1 MTATIADVVKNDFL
15 INIPMSAARDIFAK
29 LTTSDPGYFQL
40 QVSIEMGERS
50 EKRRQEAK
58 ELSDRLDAQRAA
70 AEAAKPFSERH
81 SKDECGD
88 EFNRLRRL
96 YNFQWQPQTDLW
108 SVGGLIVHAYD
119 GTWVGTSSTKDPRDC
134 LKVIERGIE
143 QGILKEPFVG
153 PLYEHSNEDEE

>member
-1 MTATIADVVKNDFL
+1 MEVPKDDFM
-15 INIPMSAARDIFAK
+15 INVPMSMARNIFAK
-29 LTTSDPGYFQL
+29 MTPENSGDDYFRM
-40 QVSIEMGERS
+40 QVSIDMGERA

-58 ELSDRLDAQRAA
+58 ELSDRLAAQRAA

-88 EFNRLRRL
+88 EFNRLRRY

-108 SVGGLIVHAYD
+108 NVGGLIIHAYD
-119 GTWVGTSSTKDPRDC
+119 GTWVGTSRTKDPRDC
-134 LKVIERGIE
+134 LKVIEQGIE

-153 PLYEHSNEDEE
+153 PHNERHEEDEE